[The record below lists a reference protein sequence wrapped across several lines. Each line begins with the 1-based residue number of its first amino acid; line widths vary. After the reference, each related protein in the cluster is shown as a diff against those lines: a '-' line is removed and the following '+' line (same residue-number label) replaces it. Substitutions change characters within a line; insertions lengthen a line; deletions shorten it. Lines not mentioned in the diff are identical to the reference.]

1 MNLGELNLDELKRKW
16 RCFLSVRR
24 LKDLVVVCGKA
35 CNDDAR
41 RE

>member
-1 MNLGELNLDELKRKW
+1 MNLGELNLEEMKRKW

-35 CNDDAR
+35 CNEEDAR
-41 RE
+41 R